1 MADSPMMGSLISCHS
16 MPMHTQ
22 YMEPF
27 LMLLGRRLI
36 THHRMQCSLHHLGR
50 VGRSAAMSL
59 TQFLSTPTN
68 AASRAISR
76 LPLLHHRHRHKLV
89 GIRGSFVRQ
98 LSTCN
103 SAKCTRAMRNTSRM
117 VVKWPPP
124 QGPWDDCFIGAQ
136 KTPAIIF
143 GDGVRLNVES
153 DCDHWVVYDMPTHA
167 LCLEPQ
173 SGPPDGFTLAPHVIT
188 QQSPLQRTMKLIAR

>member
-1 MADSPMMGSLISCHS
+1 MMRSLISCHS
-16 MPMHTQ
+16 MPTHTQ
-22 YMEPF
+22 YMAPF

-36 THHRMQCSLHHLGR
+36 THHRMQCSLHHSGR
-50 VGRSAAMSL
+50 VGRLVAMSL

-68 AASRAISR
+68 AASRAHSR
-76 LPLLHHRHRHKLV
+76 LRLLHHRHQHKLV

-98 LSTCN
+98 LSTCI
-103 SAKCTRAMRNTSRM
+103 SARCMRAMRNTFQM
-117 VVKWPPP
+117 VIELPRPKARGMTVSL
-124 QGPWDDCFIGAQ
+124 GRE
-136 KTPAIIF
+136 KTPAVIF
-143 GDGVRLNVES
+143 GDGARLNVES

-188 QQSPLQRTMKLIAR
+188 PQSPLQRTMKLIAR

>member
-1 MADSPMMGSLISCHS
+1 MLRQLRGVRIRWCRSPAVCAMGGSPMMGSLISCHS
-16 MPMHTQ
+16 TPTHTQ
-22 YMEPF
+22 YMAPF
-27 LMLLGRRLI
+27 SILLGPPLI
-36 THHRMQCSLHHLGR
+36 AHHRMQCSLHHLGR

-68 AASRAISR
+68 AASRAHSR

-117 VVKWPPP
+117 VVKWPRHKAR
-124 QGPWDDCFIGAQ
+124 GMTVSLGR
-136 KTPAIIF
+136 K
-143 GDGVRLNVES
+143 R
-153 DCDHWVVYDMPTHA
+153 
-167 LCLEPQ
+167 
-173 SGPPDGFTLAPHVIT
+173 
-188 QQSPLQRTMKLIAR
+188 PLQ